1 MPKRLLYVTVRK
13 AGIRV
18 RPNRYFW
25 F

>member
-1 MPKRLLYVTVRK
+1 MPKRLLYITVRK